1 MIKGASIAAE
11 AAQYKN
17 VYFENT
23 LTQQNVKWKILNWM
37 AANISR
43 ASPYLNFLHRH
54 NVFPISFVPPKH
66 LSVVTFSGV
75 APP

>member
-23 LTQQNVKWKILNWM
+23 LTQQNVK
-37 AANISR
+37 
-43 ASPYLNFLHRH
+43 
-54 NVFPISFVPPKH
+54 
-66 LSVVTFSGV
+66 
-75 APP
+75 